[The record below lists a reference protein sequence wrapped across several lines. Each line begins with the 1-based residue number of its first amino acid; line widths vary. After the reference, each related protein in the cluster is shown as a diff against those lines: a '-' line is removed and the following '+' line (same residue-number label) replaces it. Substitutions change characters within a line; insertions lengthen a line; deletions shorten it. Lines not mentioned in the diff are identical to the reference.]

1 MNPQMLRLMGSAGED
16 AGWHRAFQAKP
27 TGFPL
32 KETRGFLG
40 RCKRELLPDRWVPY
54 NGEGFLPHETEIL

>member
-40 RCKRELLPDRWVPY
+40 RCKRELLPDR
-54 NGEGFLPHETEIL
+54 